1 MQTSIASVAGPPSPA
16 TIKKLLR
23 IRMMSEM
30 VRTPAAGN
38 IVTIPTQVADIS
50 EDWVKMVVNQWKV
63 GCSYNLPDCEVLS
76 FSITALRA
84 LREPSCP
91 ALLSGPC
98 R

>member
-1 MQTSIASVAGPPSPA
+1 MAGPPSPA

-50 EDWVKMVVNQWKV
+50 ADWVKMVVNQWKV
-63 GCSYNLPDCEVLS
+63 GCSS
-76 FSITALRA
+76 FCHLFVSSDHGLFR
-84 LREPSCP
+84 
-91 ALLSGPC
+91 
-98 R
+98 

>member
-1 MQTSIASVAGPPSPA
+1 MQQKYFYDSHSMLKIFVVQFYLDSVLFTIQTSIASVAGPPSPA

-50 EDWVKMVVNQWKV
+50 ADWVKMVVNQWKV
-63 GCSYNLPDCEVLS
+63 GCC
-76 FSITALRA
+76 
-84 LREPSCP
+84 
-91 ALLSGPC
+91 
-98 R
+98 

>member
-1 MQTSIASVAGPPSPA
+1 MIATVCKKYLLSSFIWLLYCLPFIQTSIASVAGPPSPA

-50 EDWVKMVVNQWKV
+50 ADWVKMVVNQWKV
-63 GCSYNLPDCEVLS
+63 GCC
-76 FSITALRA
+76 
-84 LREPSCP
+84 
-91 ALLSGPC
+91 
-98 R
+98 

>member
-1 MQTSIASVAGPPSPA
+1 MSSFISILNSVLFTMQTSIASVAGPPSPA

-63 GCSYNLPDCEVLS
+63 GCNYN
-76 FSITALRA
+76 
-84 LREPSCP
+84 
-91 ALLSGPC
+91 
-98 R
+98 

>member
-1 MQTSIASVAGPPSPA
+1 MLKIFVVQFHLDSVLFTIQTSIASVAGPPSPA

-50 EDWVKMVVNQWKV
+50 ADWVKMVVNQWKV
-63 GCSYNLPDCEVLS
+63 GCC
-76 FSITALRA
+76 
-84 LREPSCP
+84 
-91 ALLSGPC
+91 
-98 R
+98 

>member
-63 GCSYNLPDCEVLS
+63 GSSCNQSWLCILTIMEL
-76 FSITALRA
+76 
-84 LREPSCP
+84 EPF
-91 ALLSGPC
+91 LG
-98 R
+98 